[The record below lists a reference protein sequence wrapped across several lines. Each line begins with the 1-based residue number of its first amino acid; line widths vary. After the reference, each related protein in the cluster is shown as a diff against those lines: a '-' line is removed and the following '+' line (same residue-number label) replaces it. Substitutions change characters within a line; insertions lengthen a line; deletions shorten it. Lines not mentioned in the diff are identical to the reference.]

1 MPARKRLHPILR
13 SLRKHVRRI
22 RRANA
27 ARTQRESEL
36 ERAGLIRQRV
46 SLPELIGSY
55 R

>member
-1 MPARKRLHPILR
+1 MAARKSIHPLLR
-13 SLRKHVRRI
+13 SFRKHVRRI

-27 ARTQRESEL
+27 ARRRQPSEL
-36 ERAGLIRQRV
+36 KPAGWIRERV

>member
-1 MPARKRLHPILR
+1 MPRRQPLHPFLR
-13 SLRKHVRRI
+13 TFKKHVRRI
-22 RRANA
+22 RRAQA
-27 ARTQRESEL
+27 ARTRRQSEL

>member
-1 MPARKRLHPILR
+1 MQ
-13 SLRKHVRRI
+13 
-22 RRANA
+22 RAQA
-27 ARTQRESEL
+27 ARTRRRTEL